1 MESIKKIMNFVFLP
15 LRVILKPEPVR
26 KLGLT
31 PIVDERHKIVLS
43 HVNGKLLDIGCG
55 ENLLVKQ
62 YGDGIGVDVFPWEAI
77 DVLVHTTHLP
87 FPEKKFDTITF
98 MASVN
103 HIPESIRN
111 KVLDEA
117 FRILKDD
124 GQILITMITPKISYI
139 GHNYLWGWRDPD
151 IQDRGM
157 KEGEEWG
164 FSQKE
169 MVNILEKSNLEIN
182 LHKKFVYGLN
192 HLYIVKKKNFG

>member
-1 MESIKKIMNFVFLP
+1 MNLIFLP
-15 LRVILKPEPVR
+15 IRIILRPEKVR

-31 PIVDERHKIVLS
+31 PIVDERHDIVLKY
-43 HVNGKLLDIGCG
+43 VKGKLLDIGCG
-55 ENLLVKQ
+55 ENLLVKK
-62 YGDGIGVDVFPWEAI
+62 YKNGIGVDVFPWKEI

-87 FPEKKFDTITF
+87 FPEKKFDTVTF

-111 KVLDEA
+111 MVLDEA
-117 FRILKDD
+117 YRVLKDN
-124 GQILITMITPKISYI
+124 GQILITMITPKISYV

-164 FSQKE
+164 FSPKQMMK
-169 MVNILEKSNLEIN
+169 ILEKSNLEVN
-182 LHKKFVYGLN
+182 YHKKFVYGLN
-192 HLYIVKKKNFG
+192 HLYIVKKKS

>member
-1 MESIKKIMNFVFLP
+1 MEAKKRIMNFIFLP
-15 LRVILKPEPVR
+15 LRVILRPEKVR

-31 PIVDERHKIVLS
+31 PIVDERHEIVLK
-43 HVNGKLLDIGCG
+43 HVKGKLLDIGCG
-55 ENLLVKQ
+55 ENLLVKE
-62 YGDGIGVDVFPWEAI
+62 YKNGIGVDVFPWEEI

-87 FPEKKFDTITF
+87 FPEKKFDTVTF

-117 FRILKDD
+117 YRVLKDN
-124 GQILITMITPKISYI
+124 GQILITMITPKISYV

-164 FSQKE
+164 FSPKQMMK
-169 MVNILEKSNLEIN
+169 ILENSNLEVDS
-182 LHKKFVYGLN
+182 HKKFVYGLN
-192 HLYIVKKKNFG
+192 HLYIVKKKS

>member
-1 MESIKKIMNFVFLP
+1 MERKKRVMNLIFLP
-15 LRVILKPEPVR
+15 IRIILRPEKVR

-31 PIVDERHKIVLS
+31 PIVDERHDIVLKY
-43 HVNGKLLDIGCG
+43 VKGKLLDIGCG
-55 ENLLVKQ
+55 ENLLVKK
-62 YGDGIGVDVFPWEAI
+62 YKNGIGVDVFPWKEI

-87 FPEKKFDTITF
+87 FPEKKFDTVTF

-111 KVLDEA
+111 MVLDEA
-117 FRILKDD
+117 YRVLKDN
-124 GQILITMITPKISYI
+124 GQILITMITPKISYV

-164 FSQKE
+164 FSPKQMMK
-169 MVNILEKSNLEIN
+169 ILEKSNLEVN
-182 LHKKFVYGLN
+182 YHKKFVYGLN
-192 HLYIVKKKNFG
+192 HLYIVKKKS